1 MVIAFGS
8 RLRLFFFFIFYGKYH
23 VTSPPMLKYKI
34 TTKQF
39 INNGSKV
46 SIRNV
51 VPLFVYT
58 SVTRPQGWL
67 NKYVTTFQQWTEH
80 VGFKNFLFSKH
91 MTKLIQKLPSLC
103 LLWSVNDPE
112 SMKLRNF
119 ISNSYKWK
127 KLFLFLLFHCC
138 FLLCHYYFFHK
149 NTSLDWKL

>member
-8 RLRLFFFFIFYGKYH
+8 RLRLFFFFIFYGKCH

-58 SVTRPQGWL
+58 SVTRVTRPQGWL

-80 VGFKNFLFSKH
+80 VGLFEFQEFSFQQTYDKAY
-91 MTKLIQKLPSLC
+91 TKASFSLFALKC
-103 LLWSVNDPE
+103 KRPRVYETEEL
-112 SMKLRNF
+112 
-119 ISNSYKWK
+119 YQ
-127 KLFLFLLFHCC
+127 
-138 FLLCHYYFFHK
+138 
-149 NTSLDWKL
+149 

>member
-8 RLRLFFFFIFYGKYH
+8 RLRLFFFIFYGKCH

-58 SVTRPQGWL
+58 SVTRVTRPQGWL
-67 NKYVTTFQQWTEH
+67 NKYVTTFQQ
-80 VGFKNFLFSKH
+80 
-91 MTKLIQKLPSLC
+91 
-103 LLWSVNDPE
+103 
-112 SMKLRNF
+112 
-119 ISNSYKWK
+119 
-127 KLFLFLLFHCC
+127 
-138 FLLCHYYFFHK
+138 
-149 NTSLDWKL
+149 